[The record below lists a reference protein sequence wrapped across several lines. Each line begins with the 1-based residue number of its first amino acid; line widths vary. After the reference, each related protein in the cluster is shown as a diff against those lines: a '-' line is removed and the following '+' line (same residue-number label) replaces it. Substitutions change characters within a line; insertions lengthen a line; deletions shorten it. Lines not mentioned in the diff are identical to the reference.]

1 MFLGHFGVA
10 LAAKKTAPKASLG
23 TLVLAAQFA
32 DLLWPILL
40 LSGREEVR
48 ITPGITRMTPLDFV
62 SYPWSHSLLMQMV
75 WGVALGAA
83 YFAIRRDA
91 RSAAVVAACVPSH
104 WVLDW
109 IVHRPDMP
117 IVPGGAR
124 YGLGVWNSV
133 PVTLVIELALF
144 LAGVALYMSTT
155 RAKDRTGHFA
165 LSSLL
170 GLLFVLYFASA
181 FGPPPPNVH
190 VLALSALAIWLTVP
204 WAGWADAHREL
215 AGPGSRR

>member
-1 MFLGHFGVA
+1 MFLGHVGVA
-10 LAAKKTAPKASLG
+10 LAAKKTAPKAALG
-23 TLVLAAQFA
+23 TLVFAAQLA

-40 LSGREEVR
+40 LSGREQAR

-62 SYPWSHSLLMQMV
+62 WYPWSHSLLMQIV
-75 WGVALGAA
+75 WGVALGAT
-83 YFAIRRDA
+83 YFAFRRDA
-91 RSAAVVAACVPSH
+91 RAAAVVAACVPSH

-109 IVHRPDMP
+109 IAHRPDMP
-117 IVPGGAR
+117 IIPGGAR
-124 YGLGVWNSV
+124 HGLGLWNSL
-133 PVTLVIELALF
+133 PLTLSTELALF
-144 LAGVALYMSTT
+144 LAGIVLYMSAT
-155 RAKDRTGHFA
+155 RAKDRAGHFA

-170 GLLFVLYFASA
+170 GLLLVVYFASA

-215 AGPGSRR
+215 VAPGSRR

>member
-1 MFLGHFGVA
+1 MA

-83 YFAIRRDA
+83 
-91 RSAAVVAACVPSH
+91 
-104 WVLDW
+104 
-109 IVHRPDMP
+109 
-117 IVPGGAR
+117 
-124 YGLGVWNSV
+124 
-133 PVTLVIELALF
+133 
-144 LAGVALYMSTT
+144 
-155 RAKDRTGHFA
+155 
-165 LSSLL
+165 
-170 GLLFVLYFASA
+170 
-181 FGPPPPNVH
+181 
-190 VLALSALAIWLTVP
+190 
-204 WAGWADAHREL
+204 
-215 AGPGSRR
+215 